1 MPPPINYVA
10 YVDARLGVAR
20 VGHLDFESDSIT
32 PLTFKSGTS
41 VASLYQVIEA
51 GDEHIAAPGVGGGT
65 SEDDGPAAFPAS
77 SVKLLPP
84 LAGRDVLAVGK
95 NYSEHAAEFNRS
107 GYDSSDKV
115 DQPTHPVIFTK
126 RATSIIA
133 HGDEIYAHP
142 EFTQS
147 LDYEGELG
155 LIIGRSR
162 SGKSAF
168 RVSEEEAWDHVWGF
182 TIINDV
188 TARERQ
194 RDHKQFFVGKSADT
208 TCPMGPVAVAKEHLP
223 GVLRVQTFVN
233 GEPRQDATTED
244 LIFSIPF
251 LIKTISEGMT
261 IHPGDVIATGTPA
274 GVGIGMKPPVFLKAG
289 DEIAISIT
297 GLGTLRNSVTDSTAA
312 KVVNS
317 FSTMARSGHN
327 IEARGECLAMCNG
340 RRLYWRGLGQRGAER
355 IVFLHDLGATS
366 DSWMPL
372 IKLGSLEDTHSL
384 IVFDFEGHGLSPTEP
399 LDVLS
404 LESFSEDLKGVLWY
418 ADVSEATLVAHGMG
432 CLVALTFVRMFPKL
446 AIKLILINPPPL
458 PLPAAYRAHA
468 RARSWLAR
476 TRSLLHVAEEVA
488 SSEISEYTSKNSPL
502 AVTALNL
509 SIRGQD
515 TEGYAKACTAIADTD
530 ETLDILSTA
539 PTAVIV
545 GGAIEPEPS
554 RLDPKDIP
562 HIRHFQLPNV
572 GQWAVFEDPV
582 GLARAV
588 KGLL

>member
-1 MPPPINYVA
+1 MPPPPINYVA

-20 VGHLDFESDSIT
+20 VGHLDFESDKIT
-32 PLTFKSGTS
+32 PLTFRSGTP

-51 GDEHIAAPGVGGGT
+51 GDEHIAAPGGGVG
-65 SEDDGPAAFPAS
+65 EEGPAAFPAS

-155 LIIGRSR
+155 LIIGRSS

-194 RDHKQFFVGKSADT
+194 RDHKQFFIGKSADT

-223 GVLRVQTFVN
+223 EVLHIQTCVN
-233 GEPRQDATTED
+233 SEPRQDATTED

-251 LIKTISEGMT
+251 LVKTISEGMT
-261 IHPGDVIATGTPA
+261 IQPGDIIATGTPV
-274 GVGIGMKPPVFLKAG
+274 GVGIGKNPPVFLKAG

-297 GLGTLRNSVTDSTAA
+297 GLGALRNKVTNSPST
-312 KVVNS
+312 KIVNS
-317 FSTMARSGHN
+317 FSTAIARTGLS
-327 IEARGECLAMCNG
+327 IQERGGCLAMTNG
-340 RRLYWRGLGQRGAER
+340 KPLYWKGLGQRDAEA

-366 DSWMPL
+366 DSWMPM
-372 IKLGSLEDTHSL
+372 ITLGSLEESHTL
-384 IVFDFEGHGLSPTEP
+384 ILFDFEGHGLSPTEP
-399 LDVLS
+399 LSVLS
-404 LESFSEDLKGVLWY
+404 VESFSEDLEGVLEY
-418 ADVSEATLVAHGMG
+418 ADISSATLVAHGMG
-432 CLVALTFVRMFPKL
+432 CLVALAFARSHPVLAKKL
-446 AIKLILINPPPL
+446 VLINPPPL
-458 PLPAAYRAHA
+458 PLSEADRRHA
-468 RARSWLAR
+468 RERAQLAR
-476 TRSLLHVAEEVA
+476 TGGLLTVAEEVA
-488 SSEISEYTSKNSPL
+488 STETSENTRKSRPL
-502 AVTALNL
+502 AATALKL

-515 TEGYAKACTAIADTD
+515 TEGYAKACTALANAS
-530 ETLDILSTA
+530 ETLDILSTV
-539 PTAVIV
+539 PTAVIT
-545 GGAIEPEPS
+545 GGAFEPEPS
-554 RLDPKDIP
+554 GLSPEAVQQIL
-562 HIRHFQLPNV
+562 HVQLPDV

-582 GLARAV
+582 GLAHAV
-588 KGLL
+588 KELL

>member
-51 GDEHIAAPGVGGGT
+51 GDEHIAAPGGGGGT

-155 LIIGRSR
+155 LIIGWSR

-208 TCPMGPVAVAKEHLP
+208 TCPM
-223 GVLRVQTFVN
+223 
-233 GEPRQDATTED
+233 
-244 LIFSIPF
+244 
-251 LIKTISEGMT
+251 
-261 IHPGDVIATGTPA
+261 
-274 GVGIGMKPPVFLKAG
+274 
-289 DEIAISIT
+289 
-297 GLGTLRNSVTDSTAA
+297 
-312 KVVNS
+312 
-317 FSTMARSGHN
+317 
-327 IEARGECLAMCNG
+327 
-340 RRLYWRGLGQRGAER
+340 
-355 IVFLHDLGATS
+355 
-366 DSWMPL
+366 
-372 IKLGSLEDTHSL
+372 
-384 IVFDFEGHGLSPTEP
+384 VFDPQSQECKVRSDEEIKGTCSCCQRPPSRSPACPDFCE
-399 LDVLS
+399 
-404 LESFSEDLKGVLWY
+404 W
-418 ADVSEATLVAHGMG
+418 
-432 CLVALTFVRMFPKL
+432 R
-446 AIKLILINPPPL
+446 
-458 PLPAAYRAHA
+458 
-468 RARSWLAR
+468 
-476 TRSLLHVAEEVA
+476 
-488 SSEISEYTSKNSPL
+488 
-502 AVTALNL
+502 
-509 SIRGQD
+509 
-515 TEGYAKACTAIADTD
+515 AKAKCNNRRSHL
-530 ETLDILSTA
+530 LDSIL
-539 PTAVIV
+539 
-545 GGAIEPEPS
+545 
-554 RLDPKDIP
+554 DQDN
-562 HIRHFQLPNV
+562 F
-572 GQWAVFEDPV
+572 
-582 GLARAV
+582 
-588 KGLL
+588 